1 VAGAPGSGQWGTLA
15 ATESRWIRALRAS
28 HPNHTP
34 ATSTRSISPRTLIRR
49 RRGHDSGGGRSG
61 IVSLAPGDM
70 PKCRAD
76 FIDDLFASGAQVVA
90 HGFTSARTTPA
101 CPPRSVFP
109 IHSRHSSSLCNG
121 ELTQSSVA
129 GWVRGVAAG
138 QQTDR
143 FDRRRKRLRL
153 TAGQS
158 DRTARFDRSRRGSA
172 SCHVGRG
179 DPTTRLRFG

>member
-1 VAGAPGSGQWGTLA
+1 MMGRQEAPEQLFYDFCLEGHVLDDHLLRRLDQVLA
-15 ATESRWIRALRAS
+15 FDRIRFALAS
-28 HPNHTP
+28 HYSHTGRP
-34 ATSTRSISPRTLIRR
+34 SADPELMLRMLLI
-49 RRGHDSGGGRSG
+49 GYAYG
-61 IVSLAPGDM
+61 
-70 PKCRAD
+70 
-76 FIDDLFASGAQVVA
+76 
-90 HGFTSARTTPA
+90 TSARTTPA

-109 IHSRHSSSLCNG
+109 IHSRHSSSLCNC

-158 DRTARFDRSRRGSA
+158 DRRARFDRSRRGSA
-172 SCHVGRG
+172 SRHVGRG